1 MPVRPTPDDHAALV
15 GRLRAAGCVFA
26 EDEAALLAA
35 EADDPD
41 ALHAMTDR
49 RVAGTPLEQVLG
61 WAWFCGARVRLRP
74 GVFVPRRRTE
84 ALVERAVALASPGA
98 TVVDLCCGSGAVG
111 AAVVRQVPGARLWA
125 SDLDPVAAACTRE
138 NVPTGATVLVGDL
151 DAALPADL
159 AGRVDLLVVNAPY
172 VPTDQIGSMPP
183 EARDHEPL
191 HTLDGGPDGLDLHRR
206 VAAVAPRWLA
216 AQGHLLV
223 ETSDRQAAGTAAA
236 CRAAGLRPRVVV
248 DQDRDATVVVAG
260 R

>member
-1 MPVRPTPDDHAALV
+1 MTVRLSPDDHAALV

-26 EDEAALLAA
+26 EEEADLLVAEAAG
-35 EADDPD
+35 PD
-41 ALHAMTDR
+41 ALRAMVDR

-61 WAWFCGARVRLRP
+61 WVQFCGQRVRLRP

-84 ALVERAVALASPGA
+84 TLVEQAVSLASPGA

-125 SDLDPVAAACTRE
+125 SDLDPVAAVCARE

-159 AGRVDLLVVNAPY
+159 AGLVDLLVVNAPY
-172 VPTDQIGSMPP
+172 VPTDRIGSMPP

-191 HTLDGGPDGLDLHRR
+191 HTLDGGLDGLDLHRR

-223 ETSDRQAAGTAAA
+223 ETSDRQAAGTTAA
-236 CRAAGLRPRVVV
+236 CRTAGLRPRVVV
-248 DQDRDATVVVAG
+248 DRDRGATVVVAG